1 MIFSV
6 NFLSFCVNICF
17 GCHKEHTHPEGSLST
32 HNIYFG
38 LRYKKMNL
46 YLTSYLEPC
55 MNAWAEHYI
64 LLKKGP
70 ICTETALILKICS

>member
-38 LRYKKMNL
+38 LRYKKLNL

-55 MNAWAEHYI
+55 MNAWAELGLCSLHFV
-64 LLKKGP
+64 KKRSY
-70 ICTETALILKICS
+70 LY